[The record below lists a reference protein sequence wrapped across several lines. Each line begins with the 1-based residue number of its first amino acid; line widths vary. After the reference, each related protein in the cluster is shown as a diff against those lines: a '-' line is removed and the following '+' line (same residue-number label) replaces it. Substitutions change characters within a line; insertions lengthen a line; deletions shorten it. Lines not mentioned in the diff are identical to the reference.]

1 MLPTYLQRCALV
13 LSFFCSSVA
22 VAQQGQPGD
31 GAHEQGKLLFGAM
44 CAACHVHDRMH
55 VGPSLVEIAGLY
67 GDKRKDF
74 RTWCKDPKPKRKGV
88 IQMPSMA
95 SLTDDHLNSIH
106 GYIVASTKGLK
117 EVVVK
122 NADKFR
128 ASPSM
133 RRRPL
138 IMRLFMPLA
147 GPAAIAVAVNDDYHF
162 CFDAGE
168 CRLRYVWK
176 GDFVDGWPVW
186 KGNGNGLAK
195 IVGNVLMREAKSPLP
210 VAKDAKRKVLGYRVK
225 HGLPTF
231 RYLIGKVKVEER
243 ISMSDDGQALA
254 RRFVLHGAPADWRMT
269 FTASDTLDYFSDDG
283 RFDGLVFT
291 PNKGKGKVQAFT
303 IIMEEKN

>member
-1 MLPTYLQRCALV
+1 MLSVRLRRLALLFSLV
-13 LSFFCSSVA
+13 CSSVA
-22 VAQQGQPGD
+22 VAQEGKPGEGLRDQG
-31 GAHEQGKLLFGAM
+31 ELLFGAM

-55 VGPSLVEIAGLY
+55 VGPSLVEIAALY

-106 GYIVASTKGLK
+106 GYIVASTKGMK

-162 CFDAGE
+162 CFDAGA

-195 IVGNVLMREAKSPLP
+195 IVGDVLMREAKSPLP
-210 VAKDAKRKVLGYRVK
+210 VAKDTKRKFLGYRVK
-225 HGLPTF
+225 QGLPTF
-231 RYLIGKVKVEER
+231 RYLVGKVKVEER
-243 ISMSDDGQALA
+243 ISMSADGQALA
-254 RRFVLHGAPADWRMT
+254 RRFVLHDAPADWRMT
-269 FTASDTLDYFSDDG
+269 FTESESLDYFSDDG
-283 RFDGLVFT
+283 EFDGLVFT
-291 PNKGKGKVQAFT
+291 PNDREGKVRTFT

>member
-1 MLPTYLQRCALV
+1 MLPTCLQRFALV
-13 LSFFCSSVA
+13 LSFFYSSVA
-22 VAQQGQPGD
+22 FAQEGQPGG

-67 GDKRKDF
+67 GDNRKDF

-210 VAKDAKRKVLGYRVK
+210 VAKDAKRKFLGYRIK

-254 RRFVLHGAPADWRMT
+254 RRFVLRGAPTDWQMT
-269 FTASDTLDYFSDDG
+269 FTASDALDYFSDDG

-291 PNKGKGKVQAFT
+291 PNEGKGKVQAFT

>member
-22 VAQQGQPGD
+22 FAQEGQPGD

-195 IVGNVLMREAKSPLP
+195 IVGDVLMREAKSPLP
-210 VAKDAKRKVLGYRVK
+210 VAKDAKRKFLGYRVK

-254 RRFVLHGAPADWRMT
+254 RRFVLHGAPTDWQMT

-291 PNKGKGKVQAFT
+291 PNKRKGKVQAFT